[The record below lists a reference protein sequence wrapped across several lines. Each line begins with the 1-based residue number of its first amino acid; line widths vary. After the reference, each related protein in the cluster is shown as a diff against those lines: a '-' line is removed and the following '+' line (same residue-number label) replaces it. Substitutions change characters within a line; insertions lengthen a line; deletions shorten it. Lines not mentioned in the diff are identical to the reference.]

1 MVLGSDVG
9 LVETCSLALC
19 GLVGRLS
26 YRYLCNESIPEWVE
40 HNWKRELGYAPEI
53 RYLTK
58 GWYGFICRSP
68 EDSARSLAKKWMV
81 GRSSMM
87 IKRWRLD
94 FNPDT
99 ESFQM
104 RHLWVLLLGL
114 PLHFWNA
121 AAMEAIG
128 KYLGSFVSLDDFVM
142 STPSRNMGKILVEID
157 IHGGLPEIME
167 IEWRGRR
174 IVQRLDYLRIPF
186 QCSYCHKTSHLR
198 KSCKGRVEE
207 EISKN
212 MTLHRDLG
220 EPEDEVNST
229 GFDYGFS

>member
-9 LVETCSLALC
+9 LVETFSLALC
-19 GLVGRLS
+19 GLVDRLS

-40 HNWKRELGYAPEI
+40 HKWKRELGYAPEI

-68 EDSARSLAKKWMV
+68 EDSARLLAKKWMV

-99 ESFQM
+99 KSFQM

-114 PLHFWNA
+114 PLHLWNA
-121 AAMEAIG
+121 TTMEAIG
-128 KYLGSFVSLDDFVM
+128 KSLGSFVSLYDSVM
-142 STPSRNMGKILVEID
+142 LTPSRRWGRYLWRLIF
-157 IHGGLPEIME
+157 ME
-167 IEWRGRR
+167 VCLKLWR
-174 IVQRLDYLRIPF
+174 
-186 QCSYCHKTSHLR
+186 
-198 KSCKGRVEE
+198 
-207 EISKN
+207 
-212 MTLHRDLG
+212 
-220 EPEDEVNST
+220 ST
-229 GFDYGFS
+229 GEAVE

>member
-1 MVLGSDVG
+1 MPGYSRRLWKEKKAVHKTVLGSDVG
-9 LVETCSLALC
+9 LVETFSLALC
-19 GLVGRLS
+19 GLVDMLS

-99 ESFQM
+99 KSF
-104 RHLWVLLLGL
+104 
-114 PLHFWNA
+114 
-121 AAMEAIG
+121 
-128 KYLGSFVSLDDFVM
+128 
-142 STPSRNMGKILVEID
+142 
-157 IHGGLPEIME
+157 
-167 IEWRGRR
+167 
-174 IVQRLDYLRIPF
+174 
-186 QCSYCHKTSHLR
+186 
-198 KSCKGRVEE
+198 
-207 EISKN
+207 
-212 MTLHRDLG
+212 
-220 EPEDEVNST
+220 
-229 GFDYGFS
+229 